1 MGKRNQEKRFE
12 MNLIRRKPWNFQEEI
27 SEQQF
32 LEIVQRS
39 LKGIRELNIK
49 ETAWFFHTVAV
60 LPYY

>member
-12 MNLIRRKPWNFQEEI
+12 MNLIGRKPWNFQEEI

-39 LKGIRELNIK
+39 PKGMRDLNIK
-49 ETAWFFHTVAV
+49 ETAWFFHIIV

>member
-1 MGKRNQEKRFE
+1 